1 MSLRLIRDDLVKKLP
16 AQAMKCTLN
25 DWELLPCSEEIQ
37 NQFELLTLE
46 KRLHLRVVDVTLDG
60 IVVDLYEPE
69 QNKNISQM
77 LNLIE
82 NEEKIIRKSLNYQ
95 NVENQHSTKM
105 ASKIDQRYLF
115 FFLFIIIQLGLSNK
129 NLCILYIYFKY
140 IKK

>member
-1 MSLRLIRDDLVKKLP
+1 MSLRLIRDDLIKKLP
-16 AQAMKCTLN
+16 AQAIKCILN

-60 IVVDLYEPE
+60 IVVDLYGSE
-69 QNKNISQM
+69 QNKNIKSQM
-77 LNLIE
+77 LNL

-115 FFLFIIIQLGLSNK
+115 FFFIYNNSTRL
-129 NLCILYIYFKY
+129 
-140 IKK
+140 

>member
-16 AQAMKCTLN
+16 AQAIKCTLN

-46 KRLHLRVVDVTLDG
+46 KHLHLRVVDVTLDG
-60 IVVDLYEPE
+60 IVVDLYGPE
-69 QNKNISQM
+69 QNKNIKSQM

-82 NEEKIIRKSLNYQ
+82 NEEKIIRKLLNYQ

-115 FFLFIIIQLGLSNK
+115 FF
-129 NLCILYIYFKY
+129 IYNNSTRL
-140 IKK
+140 